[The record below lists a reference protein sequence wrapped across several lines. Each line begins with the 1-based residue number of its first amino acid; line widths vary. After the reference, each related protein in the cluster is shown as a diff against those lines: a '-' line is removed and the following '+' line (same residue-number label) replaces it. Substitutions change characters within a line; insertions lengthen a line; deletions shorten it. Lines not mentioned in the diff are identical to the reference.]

1 MQDAKEQPPPAPPE
15 DIIKMSRYKSA
26 SDENPRD
33 VFWRLVEA
41 YKEGEKFGELTAR
54 YSELREA
61 LVNIGCSVL
70 EEEPRGYRVRA
81 SKTVIANALFSMVV
95 AGGWKD
101 SLERLLSN
109 LYQRKKGP
117 EVNMLVAFGNAF
129 AKHPAVVGEWLKELL
144 GAERPSEEVLS
155 YILHAGDA
163 DMVRFLKAE
172 LLNIARTE
180 INEPQVFAMES
191 LGILLPED
199 GEVGK
204 LFVQM
209 MDDWDEETKGA
220 ALNTL
225 KRLELPEA
233 GKKAVSMY
241 PHEVS
246 EEAKMELEEIVVRN
260 KEACREHIRASASKL
275 DGKEKDA
282 LCELAKKVY
291 GKAGAQGLVGKEVCP
306 SKRGAKA
313 EPASGEAKA
322 GTGTKRLKLGLM
334 MLAGAQQREKKD
346 AKPRAH
352 KGAARASGKK
362 APKAKR
368 GAKAASPESGAK
380 GGGAKARGK
389 KKMPAPKRGGAK
401 KAGKKKKR

>member
-15 DIIKMSRYKSA
+15 DIVKMSRYKIA

-41 YKEGEKFGELTAR
+41 YKEGEKFGELAVQ
-54 YSELREA
+54 YPELQEA

-81 SKTVIANALFSMVV
+81 SKTVIANALFAMVV

-129 AKHPAVVGEWLKELL
+129 ATHPAVVGEWLKELL
-144 GAERPSEEVLS
+144 GSERPSEEVLS
-155 YILHAGDA
+155 YVLHAGDA
-163 DMVRFLKAE
+163 DMVRFLRGE

-191 LGILLPED
+191 LGILLPDDED
-199 GEVGK
+199 ARK

-209 MDDWDEETKGA
+209 MDDWDEETKKA

-225 KRLELPEA
+225 KRVEIPEA

-241 PHEVS
+241 PQEVS
-246 EEAKMELEEIVVRN
+246 EETRMELEEIVVRN
-260 KEACREHIRASASKL
+260 KEHCRAPIRAAAPRL
-275 DGKEKDA
+275 DGKEKEA
-282 LCELAKKVY
+282 LCALARRVY
-291 GKAGAQGLVGKEVCP
+291 GQKEAHGLI
-306 SKRGAKA
+306 
-313 EPASGEAKA
+313 
-322 GTGTKRLKLGLM
+322 
-334 MLAGAQQREKKD
+334 
-346 AKPRAH
+346 
-352 KGAARASGKK
+352 
-362 APKAKR
+362 
-368 GAKAASPESGAK
+368 
-380 GGGAKARGK
+380 GGGSV
-389 KKMPAPKRGGAK
+389 PKGY
-401 KAGKKKKR
+401 